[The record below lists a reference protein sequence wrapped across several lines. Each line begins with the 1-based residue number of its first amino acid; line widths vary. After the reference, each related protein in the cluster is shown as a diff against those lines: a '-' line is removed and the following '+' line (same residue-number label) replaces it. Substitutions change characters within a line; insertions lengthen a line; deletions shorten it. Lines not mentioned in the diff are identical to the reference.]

1 MFFTRWS
8 GQRINTGFVF
18 HGEVRPCSQLHQP
31 DTEASQIAEIHLS
44 DRVLQD
50 EGRVRDGEH
59 IVGADST
66 LHYAAFLPLGRIFA
80 ESSPR
85 YFRRAYRN
93 RVARYKERYGRGVPL
108 ITTQAIG
115 EELGYSYF
123 IIYFFVYIDE
133 MRERNYLG
141 EFELILL
148 LTLIRLGDEAYGVP
162 LSRELALMRGRDVSI
177 GSVYAA
183 LDRLELKGLVASS
196 LGESTPERGGRAK
209 RYFRVT
215 EQGLRSV
222 HETRK
227 VLSKLWKSLPSV
239 KEDLA

>member
-1 MFFTRWS
+1 M
-8 GQRINTGFVF
+8 
-18 HGEVRPCSQLHQP
+18 
-31 DTEASQIAEIHLS
+31 
-44 DRVLQD
+44 
-50 EGRVRDGEH
+50 
-59 IVGADST
+59 
-66 LHYAAFLPLGRIFA
+66 
-80 ESSPR
+80 
-85 YFRRAYRN
+85 RAH
-93 RVARYKERYGRGVPL
+93 
-108 ITTQAIG
+108 
-115 EELGYSYF
+115 
-123 IIYFFVYIDE
+123 
-133 MRERNYLG
+133 NYLG

-239 KEDLA
+239 KGKRPPSPS